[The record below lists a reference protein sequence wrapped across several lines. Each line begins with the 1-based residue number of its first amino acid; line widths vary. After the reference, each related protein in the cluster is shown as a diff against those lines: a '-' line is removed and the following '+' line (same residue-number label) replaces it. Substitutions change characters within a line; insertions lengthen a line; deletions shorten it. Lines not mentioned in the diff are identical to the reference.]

1 MDRAR
6 EEIDRIQS
14 RWVETV
20 NAEREA
26 FLLELRRL
34 AGEQIY
40 AIARQVLKDLA
51 DKELEDRIAEVLAD
65 RIRTLDEAEKTK
77 FRESMKEGNRVI
89 VQSAYEIPSGARNK
103 LDEAIRRYIETDIEV
118 DYEQSPDI
126 MTGFE
131 LRTDGHKLAWSVN
144 DYLNTLE
151 ENFIQALYAESKEK
165 KEQEIQ
171 EGAEA

>member
-1 MDRAR
+1 MMNRARADAETHRKELMDRAR

-51 DKELEDRIAEVLAD
+51 DRKCSPIASGPS
-65 RIRTLDEAEKTK
+65 TK
-77 FRESMKEGNRVI
+77 RRRPSSGN
-89 VQSAYEIPSGARNK
+89 P
-103 LDEAIRRYIETDIEV
+103 
-118 DYEQSPDI
+118 
-126 MTGFE
+126 
-131 LRTDGHKLAWSVN
+131 
-144 DYLNTLE
+144 
-151 ENFIQALYAESKEK
+151 
-165 KEQEIQ
+165 
-171 EGAEA
+171 